1 VEFYVVQIIQ
11 IDQRTQDWYKLR
23 KGIPTASAAHK
34 IVTGTGCRST
44 QALRYMGGLLNERQ
58 GFEPDHFGQ
67 TDAMARGITLESEAR
82 IAFEQFQNI
91 RTEEVGF
98 VLRRDKNIGCSP
110 DGLICDS
117 SGRFNAGLE
126 IKCPLPHNHS
136 DIFWSGVLPTKY
148 KPQVHASMAITGL
161 RSWWFMSYC
170 PGEQPLVVKA
180 TWNAYTDLVKSEL
193 NHFISKLDLA
203 TIRKGIDQD
212 WREYI

>member
-1 VEFYVVQIIQ
+1 
-11 IDQRTQDWYKLR
+11 
-23 KGIPTASAAHK
+23 
-34 IVTGTGCRST
+34 
-44 QALRYMGGLLNERQ
+44 M
-58 GFEPDHFGQ
+58 
-67 TDAMARGITLESEAR
+67 SE
-82 IAFEQFQNI
+82 
-91 RTEEVGF
+91 
-98 VLRRDKNIGCSP
+98 KNIGGSP